1 MNKILLKFLIELKD
15 CFQMNMDGLNLLG
28 EGAQEKEEKWQAGI
42 TEERK
47 ESMFS
52 RKIFKVQLIL
62 TCIKMDS
69 LTTTSFIEKSILWIF
84 RTLIILSIL
93 LILSNHG
100 LDLVT
105 VSFGFIYQ
113 IRIFKIILKSKDMYS
128 FPAFQKLQNC
138 TFDLEITRG
147 LGKIR

>member
-42 TEERK
+42 TEERN

-113 IRIFKIILKSKDMYS
+113 IRIFKI
-128 FPAFQKLQNC
+128 
-138 TFDLEITRG
+138 R
-147 LGKIR
+147 